1 MKERIEIQKADRSM
15 FFTGEVSELANG
27 DLGIRTIADED
38 LVFRREQILQRTL
51 LDNEAFMKI
60 KNEFDRKV
68 STRK

>member
-15 FFTGEVSELANG
+15 FFTGEVSELSNG